1 MTQYLR
7 MQTFGANVRTLL
19 YITCVLYSII
29 WHSSLS
35 NVLLFVAYV
44 YIFLFSSPILSGRR
58 LDVALFEFRMH
69 V

>member
-44 YIFLFSSPILSGRR
+44 YIFLFFLAYSQRSEIGCR
-58 LDVALFEFRMH
+58 LIRI
-69 V
+69 